1 MCLTERINAMRENEL
16 TDFILQIAEPLMKP
30 AIALCAV
37 GCAFWIIV
45 YLIRVGIYKRSAY
58 YRATGNSYRSVMGDT
73 GRYGEYLTGKELAGL
88 GGRVFYN
95 VYIPKREGTTEAD
108 IVMVHPSGVYVIES
122 KNYSGRIYGGVEQP
136 YWTQVLPRGKGRR
149 AEKER
154 FFNPIMQNDLHVKY
168 LKRYLGG
175 DIPVYSYIVFSERC
189 DLDRLMIDDDT
200 VRLMKRSSLAR
211 EIKRNISREGARLD
225 EETLGK
231 IAEKLGACKADAA
244 VREEHIR
251 EIRDRHGRWR

>member
-1 MCLTERINAMRENEL
+1 MRENEL

-37 GCAFWIIV
+37 GCAFWMIV

-58 YRATGNSYRSVMGDT
+58 YRATGNPYRSVMGDT

-88 GGRVFYN
+88 GGSVFYN

-136 YWTQVLPRGKGRR
+136 YWTQVLPRGQGRR

-189 DLDRLMIDDDT
+189 DCQRVNDC
-200 VRLMKRSSLAR
+200 VRRVS
-211 EIKRNISREGARLD
+211 
-225 EETLGK
+225 
-231 IAEKLGACKADAA
+231 
-244 VREEHIR
+244 V
-251 EIRDRHGRWR
+251 